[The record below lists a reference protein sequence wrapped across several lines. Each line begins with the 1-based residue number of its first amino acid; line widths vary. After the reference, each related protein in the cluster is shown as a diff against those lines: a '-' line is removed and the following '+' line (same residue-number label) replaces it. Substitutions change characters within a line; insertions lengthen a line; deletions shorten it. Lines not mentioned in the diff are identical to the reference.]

1 MDKSDQRTKMTV
13 IQEQGLPLRE
23 ASVVVPDLSAA
34 QYQVPR
40 PPPPPLFSMSSQAQP
55 SARKRSR
62 DAAFG
67 GDGSSAN
74 SPKTWPSHRPKLATI
89 SLGYA
94 EYAPLES
101 VEHDAPQEEDHIPN
115 HRRESPVDLTK
126 DLQLPMS
133 RRTANVGHDMADHK
147 ILADVE
153 PKSESPNPGVP
164 LQHLK
169 PASRFSLEVLESA
182 ATTQN
187 MLKPTSSIGPAGQGE
202 SLLKSR
208 DNRRT
213 ENLSSDDVPT
223 LPPKDSSASRRAVA
237 LVDASV
243 PEGVQHDPTA
253 NAPSQM
259 QLQLQTCHNRP
270 NAPITPP
277 SDASPAHMRRKLAHP
292 APKSAISSTRA
303 TSASNRFKPTTPR
316 RGVFEPQSSIEDS
329 QMSARSKKKNRPHVD
344 REASSTTSVRS
355 GLPAVPKT
363 ANAQV
368 PFSQAAQPHDQGTPI
383 VSKKRTR
390 NEPVYDFSESL
401 SILDDG
407 DDYQPRSYRKAVDDG
422 LEPAAA
428 IQHAIHD
435 ALSKDSTDQ
444 PVADSQETKEKG
456 LKTSCRLTLAKDQHS
471 PPVRPDAMSASLSRE
486 HSEYTDQTDNDSNK
500 ENHVND
506 SYRRLPEMQVN
517 EVLLDAEM
525 DDAFSTDETN
535 LSTSRSSIPNTQTED
550 VERPTERIEWSPD
563 SRNKHQTAIA
573 ILNGGDF
580 TTDDLEPSGIIDR
593 YRRRLG
599 ADVRWS
605 MEAQDNANLLTNG
618 RTNRPRRK
626 KQSRVEE
633 KTSLL
638 ETGVALVEYDVEK
651 EGPAKDILDSRRE
664 MPTEAWQ
671 MSNRT
676 KARSDV
682 ETPTST
688 GSAGYQLQESLQEST
703 QAQNQSTGA
712 ITKSRDDSG
721 FSIPSSAKEDSRPIK
736 NKVYVG
742 IVRAIERDNAR
753 IELQGVKGT
762 PSATLHRNGI
772 TKQSFKGPIS
782 QFLSLEQVIKV
793 KVNKLSGDHAKLSMV
808 NVDQNSREPI
818 QTFLVEQEKQHC
830 QTAATTTRDPRQASP
845 EQVPALNASNAEDV
859 TKFHVKPNTSEVDK
873 TNLDEPVNIVRELRK
888 EAPREFVAVG
898 TGGKTGSDM
907 EIAGSFERKGTP
919 ENGGQPEPRFGLGF
933 TNTPRKRK
941 KTDASVGGAVSP
953 AVAAAP
959 PVRTIKEQRSLQ
971 FKDAPLADSPRSTH
985 EEPRDLTTF
994 QSQAARTPSAPQSKD
1009 PSVKLHSR
1017 GKLREKQSKPQD
1029 TAKEVGVDAKENI
1042 TRPRRH
1048 SNASGNQVEPIP
1060 RQQVSLVT
1068 MLPATDKKDV
1078 ESDEYTFFPPGMT
1091 KEQYLAKKKANTEAI
1106 ARRNAYAAGKVG
1118 VAMPSEPSKAHSG
1131 IQSTKTTTKKQKDRS
1146 GGERSLS
1153 AAFDTPPPMVQTDHE
1168 NPSKDKRHNK
1178 EYSLGDTGMEP
1189 PSHGQKDSKTG
1200 RNEISGQQREKEGA
1214 LAKRSQGKANGHE
1227 GKHASTDNPAVASQA
1242 TTTPTPSRSI
1252 SSSPT
1257 QSSNIIPP
1265 AGVLKS
1271 PSKPKPPVTNLKT
1284 QPAKGIRVYPTPAR
1298 TLLTSKALS
1307 MAELKAQKEAAKKS
1321 SNASSSSL
1329 PSHKHAPT
1337 VSGLRTALTLG
1348 SDSDESESESES
1360 ESSSD
1365 GMGMQK
1371 SGTTGVKKK
1380 PFHKAAPKPDP
1391 TIRDRSTSVDV
1402 GDDDESD

>member
-1 MDKSDQRTKMTV
+1 
-13 IQEQGLPLRE
+13 
-23 ASVVVPDLSAA
+23 VVVPDLSAA

-67 GDGSSAN
+67 GDDSSAN
-74 SPKTWPSHRPKLATI
+74 LPKTWPSHRPKLATI
-89 SLGYA
+89 SLGHA

-101 VEHDAPQEEDHIPN
+101 VEHDAPQEEDRVPN
-115 HRRESPVDLTK
+115 RRRESPVDLTE
-126 DLQLPMS
+126 DLQLSMS
-133 RRTANVGHDMADHK
+133 RRTANVGHGIADRK

-153 PKSESPNPGVP
+153 PKSESPNPRVP
-164 LQHLK
+164 LQHLE
-169 PASRFSLEVLESA
+169 PTSRFSLEILEST
-182 ATTQN
+182 ATAEN
-187 MLKPTSSIGPAGQGE
+187 MLKPTSSIEPTEQGG

-208 DNRRT
+208 DNRRI
-213 ENLSSDDVPT
+213 ENFSSGDTPA

-237 LVDASV
+237 LVEASV
-243 PEGVQHDPTA
+243 PEGVQHGPAA
-253 NAPSQM
+253 NALSQT

-277 SDASPAHMRRKLAHP
+277 SDASPANVRHKLAHP
-292 APKSAISSTRA
+292 APKSAISSVRA

-316 RGVFEPQSSIEDS
+316 RDVFEPQSSIEDS
-329 QMSARSKKKNRPHVD
+329 QMSARSKKKDRSHVD
-344 REASSTTSVRS
+344 RQASSTTSVRS
-355 GLPAVPKT
+355 GLPLVLKA
-363 ANAQV
+363 ANAKV
-368 PFSQAAQPHDQGTPI
+368 PFSQAAQLYDQGTPI
-383 VSKKRTR
+383 VSKNRIR
-390 NEPVYDFSESL
+390 NEPMYDFSESL

-407 DDYQPRSYRKAVDDG
+407 DDYQPRSYRKAVDDD

-428 IQHAIHD
+428 IQHAIHE
-435 ALSKDSTDQ
+435 ALSKESTDQ
-444 PVADSQETKEKG
+444 
-456 LKTSCRLTLAKDQHS
+456 HS
-471 PPVRPDAMSASLSRE
+471 RPVRSDAMSASLSRE

-517 EVLLDAEM
+517 ELLPDAEM
-525 DDAFSTDETN
+525 DDAFSGDETS
-535 LSTSRSSIPNTQTED
+535 LSISCSSIPNTQTED
-550 VERPTERIEWSPD
+550 VERPTERIESSHD
-563 SRNKHQTAIA
+563 SRNKHQTTIA

-580 TTDDLEPSGIIDR
+580 TTDNPEPSGITDR
-593 YRRRLG
+593 YGRRLG

-605 MEAQDNANLLTNG
+605 MEAQDNANILTGG
-618 RTNRPRRK
+618 RTGRPRRK

-633 KTSLL
+633 KTSPL

-651 EGPAKDILDSRRE
+651 EEPAKDILDSRRE
-664 MPTEAWQ
+664 MPTEVWQ

-703 QAQNQSTGA
+703 QARNQSISA
-712 ITKSRDDSG
+712 ITKSHDDSR

-762 PSATLHRNGI
+762 PYATLHRNGI

-782 QFLSLEQVIKV
+782 QFLSLGQVIKV
-793 KVNKLSGDHAKLSMV
+793 KANKLSSDHVKLSMV
-808 NVDQNSREPI
+808 NVDQNSWEPI
-818 QTFLVEQEKQHC
+818 QTYLVEQEKQHC

-859 TKFHVKPNTSEVDK
+859 TSFHVN
-873 TNLDEPVNIVRELRK
+873 DEPMNIVGELHK
-888 EAPREFVAVG
+888 EAPQEFVAVG
-898 TGGKTGSDM
+898 TGDKTGSDM
-907 EIAGSFERKGTP
+907 EITGSFERKRTP

-941 KTDASVGGAVSP
+941 KTDASIGGAASP

-959 PVRTIKEQRSLQ
+959 PVRTAKEQRSLQ
-971 FKDAPLADSPRSTH
+971 FNDEPLADSPRSTH
-985 EEPRDLTTF
+985 EEPRELTTF
-994 QSQAARTPSAPQSKD
+994 QSRAARTPSASQPKD

-1017 GKLREKQSKPQD
+1017 GKLRGKQPKPQD
-1029 TAKEVGVDAKENI
+1029 AAKEVVVDTKENI

-1048 SNASGNQVEPIP
+1048 SNASSNQVEPVP
-1060 RQQVSLVT
+1060 QQQVSLVT
-1068 MLPATDKKDV
+1068 MLPAADKKDV
-1078 ESDEYTFFPPGMT
+1078 EPDEYTFFPPGMT

-1106 ARRNAYAAGKVG
+1106 ARRDASADGKVG
-1118 VAMPSEPSKAHSG
+1118 VATPNEPSKAHSG

-1146 GGERSLS
+1146 VGERSLS

-1168 NPSKDKRHNK
+1168 SPSKDKRHNK
-1178 EYSLGDTGMEP
+1178 EYGLGDTDMGS

-1200 RNEISGQQREKEGA
+1200 RNEISGQRREKEGT
-1214 LAKRSQGKANGHE
+1214 LTKRPQGKSNGHE
-1227 GKHASTDNPAVASQA
+1227 GKHASTDNPAVASQPTA
-1242 TTTPTPSRSI
+1242 TPTPSRSI
-1252 SSSPT
+1252 SSSPI
-1257 QSSNIIPP
+1257 QSSNNIPP
-1265 AGVLKS
+1265 VGVLKS
-1271 PSKPKPPVTNLKT
+1271 PSKPKPSVTNPKT
-1284 QPAKGIRVYPTPAR
+1284 QSAKGIPTNPTPAR

-1329 PSHKHAPT
+1329 PSYKPAPT

-1365 GMGMQK
+1365 GTGMHK

-1402 GDDDESD
+1402 DDDESD